1 MPAEN
6 NQEKVRP
13 AVLIVGG
20 GLSGLLLGILLEKID
35 VPYHIFERAKET
47 RCLGGVMVIGA
58 NILPVFEQIDLL
70 DDVMNLSKIFE
81 TTALYNV
88 DMTELANQNRIFLK
102 EAPKLYEL
110 LLKQIPPN
118 KFSLNKKVLR
128 SEEKDGRAVIHCSD
142 NTTYEGDILVGA
154 DGAYSGVRQSL
165 YKRLDKEGLLPRVDL
180 EDFQIGYTFM
190 VGVAEP
196 KDPEKYPELKEP
208 LARLPIVVGGNSKI
222 WSAVCTPDNQV
233 CWTLSLQ
240 LPKKEAK
247 SQQFRNSEWG
257 PESNES
263 MIKEFQDYVC
273 PLGGKMGDLIEDTP
287 KDRISKVFLEEKTFK
302 TWYHGRTVLIGDA
315 VHKMQPAG
323 GLGAGNAFQD
333 SAALCNFI
341 YHMKDTSIESVTEAF
356 KGYYAERYHRALA
369 HYDRSHTLSKVLLG
383 QKLKEKVLRQIM
395 YKYIPTSVF
404 RRSAINSLDYCP
416 TLAWLPPAKSTKS
429 AFIHEQIRLQEANKK
444 NEEANKKN
452 EEANKKNEEAIKK
465 NEEAIKNEDQ

>member
-1 MPAEN
+1 MSSEP
-6 NQEKVRP
+6 NQEKIRP

-20 GLSGLLLGILLEKID
+20 GLSGLLLGILLEQINI
-35 VPYHIFERAKET
+35 PYHIFERAKEL

-58 NILPVFEQIDLL
+58 NILPVFDQIGLL
-70 DDVMNLSKIFE
+70 EEVMNLSKIFQ
-81 TTALYNV
+81 TTKLYNI
-88 DMTELANQNRIFLK
+88 DMTELATQDRMFLK
-102 EAPKLYEL
+102 EALGYYTILFARPKLYEL
-110 LLKQIPPN
+110 LLKQIPAN
-118 KFSLNKKVLR
+118 KISLNKKVLR

-142 NTTYEGDILVGA
+142 NTSYEGDILVGA

-165 YKRLDKEGLLPRVDL
+165 YKRLNEQGLLPKVDM
-180 EDFQIGYTFM
+180 EDFSIGYTFM

-196 KDPEKYPELKEP
+196 KNPEKYPELNEP
-208 LARLPIVVGGNSKI
+208 LARFPIVVGGNSKI
-222 WSAVCTPDNQV
+222 WSAVCTPDNQI

-287 KDRISKVFLEEKTFK
+287 KDRISKVFLEEKLFK
-302 TWYHGRTVLIGDA
+302 TWYHGRTALIGDA
-315 VHKMQPAG
+315 IHKMQPAG

-333 SAALCNFI
+333 SAALANHL
-341 YHMKDTSIESVTEAF
+341 YHMKDTSIESITSAF
-356 KGYYAERYHRALA
+356 QGYYAERYQRAQS

-383 QKLKEKVLRQIM
+383 QKLKEKMLRQIM
-395 YKYIPTSVF
+395 YKYIPPSMF

-416 TLAWLPPAKSTKS
+416 SLAWLPLAKDTKS
-429 AFIHEQIRLQEANKK
+429 DYILHQEGSSK
-444 NEEANKKN
+444 NEN
-452 EEANKKNEEAIKK
+452 
-465 NEEAIKNEDQ
+465 Q